1 MASTSSDTN
10 LVNKKDTEGFIA
22 RRIRFFVEV
31 IFWITTALLISILI
45 EWFGIFFG
53 WWSQYGEL
61 HSSAVLQKELSW
73 INKDF
78 STVLGS
84 PAESSLRFSRYMYN
98 AFFVWAGFDLI
109 QSLINFDF
117 FAGVA
122 VYIKA
127 SINVIQLFFSR
138 LIILTF
144 SLPVFLIF
152 AIVVIID
159 GAVVR
164 DVRKFGLDL
173 ERSWIWSNAKASIRP
188 LIVVPFIVYLG
199 SPWSIHPNWIILPFV
214 LMLSTALWLVS
225 SKFKKNA

>member
-22 RRIRFFVEV
+22 RRIRFIFEV
-31 IFWITTALLISILI
+31 IFWVATALLISILI
-45 EWFGIFFG
+45 EWVGIFFS
-53 WWSQYGEL
+53 WWPQPDEF
-61 HSSAVLQKELSW
+61 HSAAVLKKELSW
-73 INKDF
+73 INQDF

-84 PAESSLRFSRYMYN
+84 PADSSLRFSRYMYE
-98 AFFVWAGFDLI
+98 AFFVWFGFDLI
-109 QSLINFDF
+109 LSLINVES

-122 VYIKA
+122 AYIKA

-138 LIILTF
+138 LLILIF

-152 AIVVIID
+152 AIVVIVD

-164 DVRKFGLDL
+164 DIRKFGLDL
-173 ERSWIWSNAKASIRP
+173 ERLWIWSNAKVSIKP
-188 LIVVPFIVYLG
+188 LVVVPFIIYLG

-214 LMLSTALWLVS
+214 LMLSTALWLVA